1 MYDIWNLKM
10 STIELKNMISSRL
23 NSIEDFNF
31 LQSILNLIESRI
43 GEKIYFLSE
52 EQKLRVE
59 EARIDFVTG
68 NTLTNDDVI
77 EEIGNY
83 VCLNHYSEI

>member
-1 MYDIWNLKM
+1 MK
-10 STIELKNMISSRL
+10 
-23 NSIEDFNF
+23 
-31 LQSILNLIESRI
+31 
-43 GEKIYFLSE
+43 KIYFLNE

-77 EEIGNY
+77 EEIGNL
-83 VCLNHYSEI
+83 VSLHH